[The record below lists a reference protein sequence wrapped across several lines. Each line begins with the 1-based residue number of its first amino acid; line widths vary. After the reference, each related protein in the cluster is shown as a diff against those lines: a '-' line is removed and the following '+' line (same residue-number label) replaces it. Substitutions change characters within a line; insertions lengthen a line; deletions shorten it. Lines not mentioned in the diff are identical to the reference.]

1 MYMYTYIRIAFQRKA
16 YTGNAEGIYRSY
28 IKQGLCATNQ
38 PRKRKAVLA
47 SQHTDRQK
55 IKN

>member
-16 YTGNAEGIYRSY
+16 YTGNAEGMYRSY